1 MDEIIR
7 AVSKD
12 GFAKISVVTARDAVQ
27 CANAIHHCSPTAIA
41 ALGRSLCAA
50 SMLGDL
56 LKEENGTVT
65 LRINGGGGL
74 GTIVAVSD
82 CDGNVRGMVANPA
95 FDLPTR
101 PDGKLDV
108 GGAVGKDG
116 MLTVSRDIGLREPYI
131 GSTELVSGE
140 IAEDLSAYL
149 VESEQIAAACGL
161 GVLVDT
167 DHSVKAAGGFL
178 VQLMPGAPEE
188 LIGKLE
194 DNIFMMDQLTTILD
208 EDGVDAIIAQ
218 VMRDLA
224 PEIVLRHPMAYRCAC
239 SRARVEQALRQCGA
253 DELRAMIAEGEDT
266 RVHCQFCDTEYVF
279 TPADLQTLLDA
290 ENPDTASLQCKTIRR
305 RTCVFYNLLARL
317 DSYFMPLIYQMS
329 DIVKTEGDDYSCYGA
344 DSKKIIASCASVAV
358 SIKSVLDTPLLTDD
372 GLLTDASEGTAT
384 NIEGF
389 LKNLKIPY

>member
-1 MDEIIR
+1 MDEILR
-7 AVSKD
+7 AVSAD
-12 GFAKISVVTARDAVQ
+12 GFVKISVITARGAVQ
-27 CANAIHHCSPTAIA
+27 RANAIHHCSPTAIA

-56 LKEENGTVT
+56 LKEENGTLT

-82 CDGNVRGMVANPA
+82 SEGNVRGMVSNPA

-116 MLTVSRDIGLREPYI
+116 MLTVSRDIGLREPYV

-149 VESEQIAAACGL
+149 VESEQIPAACGL

-178 VQLMPGAPEE
+178 VQLMPGAPEA
-188 LIGKLE
+188 LIEKLE

-208 EDGVDAIIAQ
+208 EDGADAIITQ

-239 SRARVEQALRQCGA
+239 SRARVEQALRQCGP
-253 DELRAMIAEGEDT
+253 DELREMIAEGKDT
-266 RVHCQFCDTEYVF
+266 QVHCQFCDTEYVF
-279 TPADLQTLLDA
+279 TPAQLQELLDA
-290 ENPDTASLQCKTIRR
+290 EN
-305 RTCVFYNLLARL
+305 
-317 DSYFMPLIYQMS
+317 
-329 DIVKTEGDDYSCYGA
+329 A
-344 DSKKIIASCASVAV
+344 DAAA
-358 SIKSVLDTPLLTDD
+358 D
-372 GLLTDASEGTAT
+372 
-384 NIEGF
+384 
-389 LKNLKIPY
+389 